1 MNTTLYHPG
10 KGTNWNS
17 IIAQCIQSLA
27 QLLCGRRTR
36 CVHMMGS
43 TYGAV
48 HFYCFPSS
56 SEFVEKRWIS
66 RGSGWARVYPCTYF
80 YCSYFPPCSEFI
92 GKRPIITSSVCVW
105 CVNTTLQY
113 NITPQSFK
121 STDGGPQVH
130 SLPTYTADIPGM
142 SYIWIYCHT
151 RYMHLVMQYVE
162 LNMWMTILFSCS

>member
-1 MNTTLYHPG
+1 MHPVPSPAAMWK
-10 KGTNWNS
+10 KG
-17 IIAQCIQSLA
+17 
-27 QLLCGRRTR
+27 G

-113 NITPQSFK
+113 NITPQSFM
-121 STDGGPQVH
+121 STDVGRRASSSLFVYIH
-130 SLPTYTADIPGM
+130 SWHSRHVLHMELLPHRIHTPCHAIRWIEYVND
-142 SYIWIYCHT
+142 YIIQ
-151 RYMHLVMQYVE
+151 LQ
-162 LNMWMTILFSCS
+162 LIGSLK